1 MPPVE
6 GISGDEV
13 EAVIAFVRSEQE
25 RLGFER

>member
-6 GISGDEV
+6 GLDDEQI
-13 EAVIAFVRSEQE
+13 EAVIAFIRSEQE